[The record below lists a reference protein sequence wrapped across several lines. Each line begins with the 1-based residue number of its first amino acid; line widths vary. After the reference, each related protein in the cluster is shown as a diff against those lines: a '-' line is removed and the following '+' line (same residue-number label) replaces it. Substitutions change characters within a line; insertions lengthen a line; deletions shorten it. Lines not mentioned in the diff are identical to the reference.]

1 MNNNMNNERQ
11 KKISKFL
18 SLVLRHEPQAIGI
31 DLDESGW
38 VETRIL
44 LDALER
50 HGRGISLDELRLV
63 VENNDKKRFAFSED
77 QTRIRASQ
85 GHSVEVDLGYTPVQP
100 PECLYHGTT
109 DRFVEAIRA
118 AGLQRRDR
126 HHVHLSAQ
134 TDTAV
139 SVGSRHGR
147 PVLLTVHAGAM
158 HRAGRAFYQSANGVW
173 LTDEVPS
180 EFIDFPR
187 MVSEDR
193 SEQRRNTRSII
204 ARDTLA
210 ALEKGGYQTQTGRW
224 IDFAAWQ
231 REAVS
236 NSALLDAEAI
246 GRRPLPEPASPADIA
261 VTDESAMAAM
271 ARLAGAGCEDIGC
284 LNFASAKNPGGGF
297 LNGAQAQEEALARSS
312 GLYPALLANPAYYER
327 NRARRSALYLD
338 LLQVAPGVP
347 FFRDDEGGWLENPY
361 RATVITAPAP
371 NAGAVEQNEPE
382 SLGVLPEVLAR
393 RAELVLRLAASEG
406 IRHLVLGAWGCG
418 VFRNDPRLVAQTFA
432 RLLDQKGPWRSC
444 FSSVIFAVYDRLAGQ
459 PVLNAFQRV
468 FPENPT

>member
-1 MNNNMNNERQ
+1 MNNNMNNDRQ

-18 SLVLRHEPQAIGI
+18 SLVLRHEPQTIGI
-31 DLDESGW
+31 TLGEAGW
-38 VETRIL
+38 VDTNVL
-44 LDALER
+44 LEALAR
-50 HGRGISLDELRLV
+50 HGRGITLDELRLV
-63 VENNDKKRFAFSED
+63 VENNDKKRFAFNED
-77 QTRIRASQ
+77 QSRIRASQ
-85 GHSVEVDLGYTPVQP
+85 GHSLEVDLGYTPVQP
-100 PECLYHGTT
+100 PEYLYHGTT

-118 AGLQRRDR
+118 TGLQRRDR

-139 SVGSRHGR
+139 SVGSRHGK
-147 PVLLTVHAGAM
+147 PVLLTVHAASM
-158 HRAGRAFYQSANGVW
+158 HRAGRAFYLSANGVW
-173 LTDEVPS
+173 LTDEVPP

-193 SEQRRNTRSII
+193 SEQRRNARSDI

-210 ALEKGGYQTQTGRW
+210 VLEKGGYETQQGRW
-224 IDFAAWQ
+224 IDLAAWQ
-231 REAVS
+231 REAVAGS
-236 NSALLDAEAI
+236 VLLDADAI
-246 GRRPLPEPASPADIA
+246 GKRSLPEAAGPAEI
-261 VTDESAMAAM
+261 VVMDESTMAAM
-271 ARLAGAGCEDIGC
+271 ARLAGAGCERIGC

-347 FFRDDEGGWLENPY
+347 FFRDDEGGWLGNPY

-382 SLGVLPEVLAR
+382 SLGILPDVLAR

-418 VFRNDPRLVAQTFA
+418 VFRNDPQVVAQTFA
-432 RLLDQKGPWRSC
+432 RLLDHKGPWRSR
-444 FSSVIFAVYDRLAGQ
+444 FSSVVFAVYDRLAGQ

-468 FPENPT
+468 FAEKST